1 MNSGSRLLPHL
12 LLLLGLSVSL
22 AAPLTAAE
30 ADAETNATA
39 GPQLADPQL
48 DQLLGPIALYP
59 DALVAL
65 ILPAATAPTE
75 IVLAARYLNTN
86 GDPAQIDAQPWSD
99 SVKALARYPE
109 VVKWMDENIAWTKQI
124 GDAFLAQPADL
135 MNSVQRLR
143 VRARATGALVSTPQ
157 QQVVVDGDTIE
168 IVPGQPDVIYV
179 PRYDPDVV
187 YVVQQPGYYY
197 PYGSYLTFGVGFP
210 VGLWLN
216 YDFDWRHRT
225 IWVGDRH
232 HDWREHRDWR
242 RQQPPGRPN
251 YPNYPSNP
259 NWHAWRPP
267 VNRPPQPP
275 RDIHRPRPG
284 ITQPRPFPGT
294 PGFSN
299 SNPPGRNDV
308 PNRPRPDANAPRPPR
323 PDNNNNS
330 NNRPPRP
337 DMNTGNPRPP
347 RTDAPRNDRPNNP
360 GVNVAPRTPPP
371 ERRTVQPP
379 SVPANQPTTSAVYQ
393 PRPTAPAN
401 NVLLAPPSG
410 SRPPPAMN
418 RPPAMPRSPNP
429 APPPPP
435 APVARDPDATQK
447 QN

>member
-22 AAPLTAAE
+22 AAPLAAAE
-30 ADAETNATA
+30 ADAEADATA

-75 IVLAARYLNTN
+75 IVLAARYLNAN

-124 GDAFLAQPADL
+124 GDAFLTQPADL

-143 VRARATGALVSTPQ
+143 ARARATGALVSTPQ

-179 PRYDPDVV
+179 PRYDPEIV

-197 PYGSYLTFGVGFP
+197 PYGPYLTFGVGFP
-210 VGLWLN
+210 AGLWLN
-216 YDFDWRHRT
+216 YDFDWRRRT

-242 RQQPPGRPN
+242 RQQPPGRPS
-251 YPNYPSNP
+251 YPSNP

-275 RDIHRPRPG
+275 RDVHRPRPG

-299 SNPPGRNDV
+299 LPRPGET
-308 PNRPRPDANAPRPPR
+308 PNRPRPDASPRPSRPDNNHINIRPPHPDTNNGPVRPPR
-323 PDNNNNS
+323 PDGPRAD
-330 NNRPPRP
+330 RP
-337 DMNTGNPRPP
+337 GNPPGNVSPRPP
-347 RTDAPRNDRPNNP
+347 APDRR
-360 GVNVAPRTPPP
+360 AF
-371 ERRTVQPP
+371 QPP
-379 SVPANQPTTSAVYQ
+379 AAPVNQPVSSPVYQ
-393 PRPTAPAN
+393 PRPSAPAN
-401 NVLLAPPSG
+401 NVLLAPPAG

-418 RPPAMPRSPNP
+418 RPPAMPRTANP

-435 APVARDPDATQK
+435 APVARDPDANQK

>member
-1 MNSGSRLLPHL
+1 MNTGSRLLSHL
-12 LLLLGLSVSL
+12 LLLLGLSVTL
-22 AAPLTAAE
+22 AVPLSAAEPDAE
-30 ADAETNATA
+30 ADATA

-75 IVLAARYLNTN
+75 IVLAARYLNAN

-99 SVKALARYPE
+99 SVKALARYAE

-124 GDAFLAQPADL
+124 GDAFLTQPADL

-143 VRARATGALVSTPQ
+143 ARARATGALVSTPQ

-168 IVPGQPDVIYV
+168 IVPGQPDIIYV
-179 PRYDPDVV
+179 PRYDPEIV

-197 PYGSYLTFGVGFP
+197 PYGPYLTFGGGFP
-210 VGLWLN
+210 VGLWMN
-216 YDFDWRHRT
+216 YDFDWRRRT

-251 YPNYPSNP
+251 YSSNP

-284 ITQPRPFPGT
+284 LTQPRPFPGT

-299 SNPPGRNDV
+299 SPGRDDA
-308 PNRPRPDANAPRPPR
+308 PNRYDRPYRPRPDVTVRPPR
-323 PDNNNNS
+323 PDDNNR

-337 DMNTGNPRPP
+337 DANNGNMRPP
-347 RTDAPRNDRPNNP
+347 RTDAPRTDRRANPSPN
-360 GVNVAPRTPPP
+360 VSPRTPPP
-371 ERRTVQPP
+371 ERRTFQPP
-379 SVPANQPTTSAVYQ
+379 AVPSNQPSAPAVYQ
-393 PRPTAPAN
+393 PRHSAPAN
-401 NVLLAPPSG
+401 NVQLAPPAA
-410 SRPPPAMN
+410 SRPPPGMD
-418 RPPAMPRSPNP
+418 RPSATPRSPNP
-429 APPPPP
+429 PSPPPPT
-435 APVARDPDATQK
+435 PVARDPDANQK